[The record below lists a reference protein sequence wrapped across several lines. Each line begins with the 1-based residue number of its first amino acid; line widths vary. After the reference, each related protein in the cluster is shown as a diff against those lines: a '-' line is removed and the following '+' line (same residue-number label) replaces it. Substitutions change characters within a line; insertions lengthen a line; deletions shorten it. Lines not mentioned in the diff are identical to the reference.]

1 MRGISW
7 TLLPV
12 VAALFAAGCASDG
25 GAPPP
30 AAPAAH
36 EANEPAAAAA
46 ASPWAGISE
55 AVVAVMPVGKSDVR
69 GVVRF
74 SQVEGGVR
82 IVAEISGLAP
92 NSKHAFHIH
101 EFGDVT
107 GAATDGKSAGGHF
120 NPGHVDH
127 GGPDAAPHHAGD
139 LGNLEADATGVARLD
154 RVIVG
159 ITVAGDV
166 HPILGRSVI
175 IHAGEDDFAT
185 QPTGTKGDGATR
197 IACGVIGVAK
207 PPAK

>member
-1 MRGISW
+1 MRWFSW
-7 TLLPV
+7 ASLPV
-12 VAALFAAGCASDG
+12 VVAAFAAGCASDG
-25 GAPPP
+25 GAAPS
-30 AAPAAH
+30 AAKEAH
-36 EANEPAAAAA
+36 EEHEAREAA
-46 ASPWAGISE
+46 ASPWAGITE
-55 AVVAVMPVGKSDVR
+55 AVVAVMPVGKTDVR

-74 SQVEGGVR
+74 SQVEDGVR

-120 NPGHVDH
+120 NPGNVAH
-127 GGPDAAPHHAGD
+127 GGPDAPPHHAGD

-154 RVIVG
+154 RVIHG

-185 QPTGTKGDGATR
+185 QPTGTKGDGASR

-207 PPAK
+207 APAK